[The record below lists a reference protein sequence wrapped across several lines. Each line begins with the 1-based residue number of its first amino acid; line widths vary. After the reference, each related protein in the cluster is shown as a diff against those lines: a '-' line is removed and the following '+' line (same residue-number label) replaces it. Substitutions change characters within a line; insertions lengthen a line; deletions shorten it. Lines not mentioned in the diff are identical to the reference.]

1 MFINNTTNPLK
12 DDRGK
17 YRTYSLFIE
26 RAKEGYPSYWTL
38 QDSSRQVTTLNKDT
52 GLSEMKTYPSLKEI
66 YLSYDHIPGY
76 EYEFA
81 MDCFKS
87 WDHWVK
93 LTQSGMK
100 EVFAEWREEL
110 EIKLKSDAIR
120 AMVKASKGEG
130 ASATGAAK
138 YLADKG
144 YSTKRGRPSKEEI
157 EKERRIA
164 AGITEELESD
174 FERMGLRA
182 VN

>member
-1 MFINNTTNPLK
+1 MAFCNVENNPLK
-12 DDRGK
+12 DERGK

-26 RAKEGYPSYWTL
+26 RPKEGYECYWTL
-38 QDSSRQVTTLNKDT
+38 LDSSREIDGIV
-52 GLSEMKTYPSLKEI
+52 YPSLKEI
-66 YLSYDHIPGY
+66 YLSYEHIPGY
-76 EYEFA
+76 EYQFA
-81 MDCFKS
+81 IDNLKS

-100 EVFAEWREEL
+100 QVFAEWREEL
-110 EIKLKSDAIR
+110 EIKLKADAIR

-144 YSTKRGRPSKEEI
+144 YSVKRGRPSKEEV

-164 AGITEELESD
+164 AGITEELDSD
-174 FERMGLRA
+174 YERMGLGLVINPLRA